1 MLKAEL
7 ISKSGDIIAI
17 VRQTENWDYSLGGI
31 ISLVTSWDLN
41 GKPSD
46 EEFLANCSIKWDGCS
61 HFWYNGQ
68 NFPYDEE
75 IYPYYHECGLNHYYQ
90 NFVAKLFAFE
100 VAKHYM
106 KDIQSMDDDLY
117 DTIDRINIFDFYT
130 IKYSEV
136 DEENDYFYISCLE
149 KLNK

>member
-7 ISKSGDIIAI
+7 INKHDDVVAII
-17 VRQTENWDYSLGGI
+17 RQTENWDYSLGGI
-31 ISLVTSWDLN
+31 ISLVTSWDMN
-41 GKPSD
+41 GNPSD
-46 EEFLANCSIKWDGCS
+46 EEFLAHCNIKWDGCS

-68 NFPYDEE
+68 DFPYDEE
-75 IYPYYHECGLNHYYQ
+75 IYPYYHECGLNYYYQ

-136 DEENDYFYISCLE
+136 DEENDWFYISCLE

>member
-7 ISKSGDIIAI
+7 INKHDDVIVI
-17 VRQTENWDYSLGGI
+17 VRQTEDWDYSLGGI
-31 ISLVTSWDLN
+31 ISLVTSWDSN
-41 GKPSD
+41 GNPSD

-75 IYPYYHECGLNHYYQ
+75 IYPYYHECGLNYYYQ
-90 NFVAKLFAFE
+90 SFVAKLFAFE
-100 VAKHYM
+100 VAKYYM

-130 IKYSEV
+130 IRYSEL
-136 DEENDYFYISCLE
+136 DEENDWFYISCLE

>member
-7 ISKSGDIIAI
+7 INKHNDVVAI

-31 ISLVTSWDLN
+31 ISLVTSLDLN
-41 GKPSD
+41 GVPTD
-46 EEFLANCSIKWDGCS
+46 EEFLAHCSIKWDGCS

-75 IYPYYHECGLNHYYQ
+75 VYPYYHECGLNYYYQ

-106 KDIQSMDDDLY
+106 KDIQGMDDDLY

-130 IKYSEV
+130 IKYSEL

-149 KLNK
+149 KLKE

>member
-7 ISKSGDIIAI
+7 INKHDDVVAI
-17 VRQTENWDYSLGGI
+17 VRQTENWDYSLNGI

-41 GKPSD
+41 GKPSN
-46 EEFLANCSIKWDGCS
+46 EEFLANCFIKWDGCS
-61 HFWYNGQ
+61 HFWYKGQ
-68 NFPYDEE
+68 DFPYEE
-75 IYPYYHECGLNHYYQ
+75 EVYPYYHECGLNYYYL

-136 DEENDYFYISCLE
+136 DEENDWFYISCLE